1 MSLALCY
8 TLPRF
13 PLYFEAGCDFTHAFG
28 ITLAPGANRQTSY
41 ILIGY
46 KY

>member
-1 MSLALCY
+1 MINRIMGR
-8 TLPRF
+8 THD
-13 PLYFEAGCDFTHAFG
+13 LYFEAGCDFTHAFG
-28 ITLAPGANRQTSY
+28 VTLAPGANRQTSY